1 MPTIR
6 GLHIRKGEEIPQNL
20 KDAIGEDKI
29 KLGICE
35 KFNIQ
40 PKGSKV
46 KVSKKEEVKVELS
59 ESYTEVELFAM
70 NKKEQTKVL
79 NDLGVKSIPLL
90 EKNRVKKIL
99 ELQGG
104 Q

>member
-1 MPTIR
+1 MPTIH

-29 KLGICE
+29 KSGICE

-46 KVSKKEEVKVELS
+46 KVSKKSEVKPS
-59 ESYTEVELFAM
+59 EVYTESDLFAL
-70 NKKEQTKVL
+70 NKKEQTKML
-79 NDLGVKSIPLL
+79 NDLGVKKVPLL